1 MSVFATILAQTE
13 GGGFTDWINQEAAK
27 VEEMLLIVIAVAAIA
42 FVFSV
47 WWRTKALV
55 ATISAM
61 VLAGGVV
68 WGSSNVDWFRDKF
81 ENEANQS
88 SAPAVVVVEAPSAPA
103 PLS

>member
-1 MSVFATILAQTE
+1 MSVLAAVLAQTE

-81 ENEANQS
+81 ENEANSS
-88 SAPAVVVVEAPSAPA
+88 SAPAVVVEAPSAPA
-103 PLS
+103 PLI

>member
-1 MSVFATILAQTE
+1 MSVLATILAQAE
-13 GGGFTDWINQEAAK
+13 GGFTDWINQEAGK
-27 VEEMLLIVIAVAAIA
+27 VENTLLICIAVAAIA

-68 WGSSNVDWFRDKF
+68 WGSNNVDWFRDKF

-88 SAPAVVVVEAPSAPA
+88 SAPAVVVEAPPAPA
-103 PLS
+103 PPA

>member
-1 MSVFATILAQTE
+1 MSVFAAILAQTE
-13 GGGFTDWINQEAAK
+13 AGGFTDWVKDEAGK
-27 VEEMLLIVIAVAAIA
+27 VESMLLVVIGVAAIA

-68 WGSSNVDWFRDKF
+68 WGTNNVDWFRDKF

-88 SAPAVVVVEAPSAPA
+88 SAPALVVEAPSAPA

>member
-1 MSVFATILAQTE
+1 MSVFAAVLAQTS
-13 GGGFTDWINQEAAK
+13 GGFTDWIKDEAGK
-27 VEEMLLIVIAVAAIA
+27 VESMLLVVIAVAAIA

-55 ATISAM
+55 ATVSAM

-68 WGSSNVDWFRDKF
+68 WGSNNVDWFRDKF

-88 SAPAVVVVEAPSAPA
+88 GAPAFVVEAPSAPA
-103 PLS
+103 PLA